1 MSVLRDITH
10 DKHMLVEKLP
20 FVQYLLKGNIT
31 PEHYVMYL
39 ADMLAIYQTI
49 EDLASQAGL
58 FVGLEQLPRAQHIQQ
73 DLEELSPGNQTSL
86 LPATQQYLAYL
97 NRLFDSPRR
106 EQLFAHV
113 YVRHMGDLY
122 GGKMISRVVPG
133 TGRWYQFENRA
144 ELSRAFNE
152 RITLNLADEAL
163 VSFEYFGNIFK
174 DMWARYIQH
183 EQQI

>member
-1 MSVLRDITH
+1 
-10 DKHMLVEKLP
+10 
-20 FVQYLLKGNIT
+20 
-31 PEHYVMYL
+31 
-39 ADMLAIYQTI
+39 
-49 EDLASQAGL
+49 
-58 FVGLEQLPRAQHIQQ
+58 
-73 DLEELSPGNQTSL
+73 
-86 LPATQQYLAYL
+86 
-97 NRLFDSPRR
+97 
-106 EQLFAHV
+106 
-113 YVRHMGDLY
+113 MGDLY